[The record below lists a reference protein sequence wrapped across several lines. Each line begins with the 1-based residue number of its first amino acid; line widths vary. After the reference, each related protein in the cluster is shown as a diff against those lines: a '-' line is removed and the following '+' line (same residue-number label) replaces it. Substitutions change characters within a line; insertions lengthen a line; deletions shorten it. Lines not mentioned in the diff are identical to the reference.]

1 MGGVMLAYRL
11 RHRVTFESKSEPLR
25 DENGYIVPGS
35 GGWQTVVLDGGLR
48 LEDVPA
54 EVLTGP
60 GREFQGGNATQA
72 EASARVTLR
81 WLPASPS
88 VVVFWRMRWD
98 GRIFNIQSA
107 EVDITARR
115 EWRLRC
121 VDGPSEGQ

>member
-1 MGGVMLAYRL
+1 MLAYRL
-11 RHRVTFESKSEPLR
+11 RHRVTFESKSEPVR

-98 GRIFNIQSA
+98 GRIFNIESA

>member
-1 MGGVMLAYRL
+1 MLAYRL

>member
-1 MGGVMLAYRL
+1 MLAYRL
-11 RHRVTFESKSEPLR
+11 RHRVTFESKSEPVR

-81 WLPASPS
+81 WFPTSPRVVAS
-88 VVVFWRMRWD
+88 WRMRWD
-98 GRIFNIQSA
+98 GQIFNIQSA

>member
-1 MGGVMLAYRL
+1 MLAYRL
-11 RHRVTFESKSEPLR
+11 RHRVTFEAKGDPVR

-35 GGWQTVVLDGGLR
+35 GGWQTVVLDDGSR

-72 EASARVTLR
+72 EVGARVNVRWFPTSPTL
-81 WLPASPS
+81 LAS
-88 VVVFWRMRWD
+88 WRLRWD
-98 GRIFNIQSA
+98 GQILNIQSA
-107 EVDITARR
+107 ETDATARR

-121 VDGPSEGQ
+121 VDEPSEGQ